1 MANVRGV
8 TVLNVI
14 RYVRETH
21 GSDRHQEVVEAV
33 PEPHRS
39 TFARPIREASWVP
52 VADLAAYLEAAQKLL
67 ASGDALF
74 FRRVGRFSGQLERG
88 SQGFKVMVADPST
101 AMRMGPVL
109 WRSFF
114 DVGRL
119 EVEILGPREART
131 RVFDF
136 PASRALCDRRA
147 GAWEGLLSTPELRV
161 EVAET
166 RCCLSGSDFCE
177 NQVLWIG

>member
-1 MANVRGV
+1 M
-8 TVLNVI
+8 TVINVI

-21 GSDRHQEVVEAV
+21 GSDRQQAVVEVV

-39 TFARPIREASWVP
+39 TFLRPIREASGAGCRP
-52 VADLAAYLEAAQKLL
+52 RCLPETAQKLL

-136 PASRALCDRRA
+136 PASRALCERRA

-177 NQVLWIG
+177 NRVLWIG

>member
-21 GSDRHQEVVEAV
+21 GSDGHQAVVEAL
-33 PEPHRS
+33 PEPHRA
-39 TFARPIREASWVP
+39 TFLGTIREASWEP
-52 VADLAAYLEAAQKLL
+52 VADLAAYLETAQRLL
-67 ASGDALF
+67 APGDALF
-74 FRRVGRFSGQLERG
+74 FRRVGRFSGLLERG
-88 SQGFKVMVADPST
+88 SQGFQVMVADPST

-114 DVGRL
+114 DAGRL
-119 EVEILGPREART
+119 EVEILGPHEAIT

-147 GAWEGLLSTPELRV
+147 GAWEGLLATPELRV

-166 RCCLSGSDFCE
+166 RCGLSGSDFCE

>member
-14 RYVRETH
+14 RYVREIH
-21 GSDRHQEVVEAV
+21 GSDLHQAVVEAL
-33 PEPHRS
+33 PEPHRA
-39 TFARPIREASWVP
+39 TFLGAIREASWKP
-52 VADLAAYLEAAQKLL
+52 LADLDAYLETAQRLL
-67 ASGDALF
+67 APGDELF
-74 FRRVGRFSGQLERG
+74 FRRVGRFAGQLERG

-114 DVGRL
+114 DAGRL

-136 PASRALCDRRA
+136 PASRVLCERRA

-161 EVAET
+161 EVAEPLC
-166 RCCLSGSDFCE
+166 RLSGSDFCE
-177 NQVLWIG
+177 NRVLWIG